1 MSFLNGVGM
10 KSFSG
15 SKILLSIVVVLGLV
29 GAGAVFLMVLP
40 PEKPA
45 DLESATGL
53 STAELVVV
61 ASTECQKYKAIL
73 SSSAAGTDYQNWVD
87 GMSDVLTPEEASS
100 FKRRNN
106 AVYDFAKLDISDKLQ
121 GRGAF
126 TLQTLIFDGSELNGL
141 QSGKWNMTR
150 LKDFYPITFSTLAGN
165 MANLSLEECGL
176 TELSS
181 GMQQLGQQAKRVV
194 ALGNSSLKQT
204 SPSAN
209 ESLAQ
214 ENARLTAQ
222 SYLRSSSFSRSGL
235 ISQLEFE
242 GFSNADA
249 TYGVDSFRTNWNS
262 QAAERA
268 AAYLRSS
275 SFSREGLKKQLMF
288 EGFSSSQAEY
298 GLTAVGY

>member
-1 MSFLNGVGM
+1 MRRFSFDQ
-10 KSFSG
+10 
-15 SKILLSIVVVLGLV
+15 ILLSVIIVGSLV
-29 GAGAVFLMVLP
+29 GAGVFFGLRIP
-40 PEKPA
+40 PEKPL

-61 ASTECQKYKAIL
+61 ANRDCQKYEEIL
-73 SSSAAGTDYQNWVD
+73 SSSAAGTDYETWVN
-87 GMSDVLTPEEASS
+87 GMSNLLTSKQASDYR
-100 FKRRNN
+100 KKNIV
-106 AVYDFAKLDISDKLQ
+106 VYDFAKIDFSEKLLA
-121 GRGAF
+121 RGAF
-126 TLQTLIFDGSELNGL
+126 TLETLIFEGSELNGL
-141 QSGKWNMTR
+141 RAGKWNMTR
-150 LKDFYPITFSTLAGN
+150 LEDFYPITFSTLAGN
-165 MANLSLEECGL
+165 MAYLSLEGCGL
-176 TELSS
+176 TDLSK
-181 GMQQLGQQAKRVV
+181 GMQQLTQQAKRVMTL
-194 ALGNSSLKQT
+194 ANSSSKQT

-214 ENARLTAQ
+214 ENARLAAQ

-249 TYGVDSFRTNWNS
+249 TYGADSLGADWNS
-262 QAAERA
+262 QAAKTA

-275 SFSREGLKKQLMF
+275 SFSREGLKSQLMF

>member
-29 GAGAVFLMVLP
+29 GAGAVFLVFLP

-61 ASTECQKYKAIL
+61 ANNECETYEAIL
-73 SSSAAGTDYQNWVD
+73 SSSAAGTEYQYWVD
-87 GMSDVLTPEEASS
+87 EMSAVGTAEDASS
-100 FKRRNN
+100 YRNRQN
-106 AVYDFAKLDISDKLQ
+106 AVYGFAKLDIFDSLQ
-121 GRGAF
+121 RRGAF
-126 TLQTLIFDGSELNGL
+126 TLQTLIFEVTELNGL

-150 LKDFYPITFSTLAGN
+150 LKDFHSDTFSTLAGN
-165 MANLSLEECGL
+165 MVNLSLEQCGL

-181 GMQQLGQQAKRVV
+181 GMQMLNRQAIRVM
-194 ALGNSSLKQT
+194 ALANSSSIQ
-204 SPSAN
+204 SPSTN

-214 ENARLTAQ
+214 ENARLKAQ
-222 SYLRSSSFSRSGL
+222 AYLRSSSFSRSGL

-249 TYGVDSFRTNWNS
+249 TYGVDSLRTNWNS
-262 QAAERA
+262 QAAKTA
-268 AAYLRSS
+268 AAYLNSS
-275 SFSREGLKKQLMF
+275 SFSREGLKGQLMF
-288 EGFSSSQAEY
+288 EGFSPAQAEF
-298 GLTAVGY
+298 GLNAVGY